1 MRETRTSTRDSGLH
15 AESGGAARQ
24 SSVEAGLWATVDMA
38 VRRHALQKLFVGRAP
53 TAAIAKKID
62 KARSDRDALSEPT
75 CMLVTGETGVGKS
88 TFLKHYAAGNPSTRD
103 AGCLVQPVVFVELQS
118 KMTLL
123 SAAKALARALE
134 DPSGGKGGLADLTF
148 RVSDQIKAQRVEVVI
163 LDEFQHIVE
172 TGEITVNKVADWFKQ
187 VAKERNVPFVMAGM
201 PTASRVPRHRA
212 PRAVRGHH
220 PPPHHARQL
229 RLGDQGRAGR
239 LPRVPGAG
247 GQGAALRWCCR
258 DRGQGNGEAALRRV
272 RRPDAALDGPDQA
285 VSHPRPAA
293 RRGERQPRRPCCRLP
308 GNPGGGPAGR
318 EPVRTSCV
326 RVRVR

>member
-1 MRETRTSTRDSGLH
+1 MRETRTSTRGLGSR
-15 AESGGAARQ
+15 AENGGAARQ
-24 SSVEAGLWATVDMA
+24 SPAGAGPWAAVDMA
-38 VRRHALQKLFVGRAP
+38 VRRHALRELFVEQAP

-88 TFLKHYAAGNPSTRD
+88 AFLKHYAAGCPSRRE
-103 AGCLVQPVVFVELQS
+103 AGCLVQPVVYVELQS

-172 TGEITVNKVADWFKQ
+172 TGELTVNKVADWFKQ

-201 PTASRVPRHRA
+201 PTASRVIERHAQFADITRHRIT
-212 PRAVRGHH
+212 
-220 PPPHHARQL
+220 
-229 RLGDQGRAGR
+229 LGNFDWETRAGR
-239 LPRVPGAG
+239 DAYREFLALVDRELPFDGVAGIADRETARLLFDASAGRMRPLIDLIKQSAIHAMERGAANV
-247 GQGAALRWCCR
+247 GQGDLAAGYQEIR
-258 DRGQGNGEAALRRV
+258 AADPRAEN
-272 RRPDAALDGPDQA
+272 PFGP
-285 VSHPRPAA
+285 PASGSA
-293 RRGERQPRRPCCRLP
+293 
-308 GNPGGGPAGR
+308 
-318 EPVRTSCV
+318 
-326 RVRVR
+326 